1 MRLLRPSQ
9 AFQRRVHSHLQERQS
24 NNLLRLEWLPQLT
37 DTNRANAPVH
47 LGEITARALHWKD
60 APSTHQVTVV
70 VCFLQSA
77 RVGEEQH
84 LGVGV
89 DGDVELHRVLV
100 AAQEVG
106 HGATLWLRLRK
117 GATVDLGARVAGGA
131 LS

>member
-1 MRLLRPSQ
+1 MAAAADSQ
-9 AFQRRVHSHLQERQS
+9 QSQQR
-24 NNLLRLEWLPQLT
+24 T
-37 DTNRANAPVH
+37 RA
-47 LGEITARALHWKD
+47 LGDITARALHWRD
-60 APSTHQVTVV
+60 GWSAHQVTVV
-70 VCFLQSA
+70 LCFLQSA

-106 HGATLWLRLRK
+106 HGATLWLRLGE
-117 GATVDLGARVAGGA
+117 GATVDLAAGVAGSA

>member
-1 MRLLRPSQ
+1 M
-9 AFQRRVHSHLQERQS
+9 HSHLEERQS

-37 DTNRANAPVH
+37 ANNHSSAR
-47 LGEITARALHWKD
+47 GDITARALHWRD
-60 APSTHQVTVV
+60 GRSAHQVTVV
-70 VCFLQSA
+70 LCFLQSA

-100 AAQEVG
+100 APQEVG
-106 HGATLWLRLRK
+106 HGATLWLRLGE
-117 GATVDLGARVAGGA
+117 GATVDLGAGVAGSA